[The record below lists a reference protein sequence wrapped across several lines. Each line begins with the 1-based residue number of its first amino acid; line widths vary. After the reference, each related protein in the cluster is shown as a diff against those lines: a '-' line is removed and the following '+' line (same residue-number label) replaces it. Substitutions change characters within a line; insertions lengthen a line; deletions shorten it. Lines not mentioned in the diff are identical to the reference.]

1 MWRFFYTI
9 GRNLFRFP
17 GILARMRKLAKQEP
31 YNEEESYQCLKY
43 VTNELLRTGHI
54 RVERYGA
61 EYLPQEGGYLMCP
74 NHQGKL
80 DAFAVI
86 AAHEKTCTAVM
97 DEAKSHIIFINEIL
111 EMMRGKRLE
120 LNNPRKAVGV
130 IKAITDEVA
139 DGRRYILFPESG
151 YTREK
156 RNTLIDFK
164 AGCFKVAVNSKMPI
178 VPVVLVDTYKA
189 FNSWQLTPVTAQ
201 VHFLPPIYY
210 EEFKDLKTV
219 QIAAMVQERI
229 QQKLDE
235 LLGCVQ

>member
-17 GILARMRKLAKQEP
+17 GILSRMRKLAHQEP
-31 YNEEESYQCLKY
+31 YSEQESYDCLKY
-43 VTNELLRTGHI
+43 VTGELLRTGHI
-54 RVERYGA
+54 RVDGFGLEH
-61 EYLPQEGGYLMCP
+61 LPQEGGYLMCP

-86 AAHEKTCTAVM
+86 AVHETPCTAVM
-97 DEAKSHIIFINEIL
+97 DEAKSHVIFINEIL

-130 IKAITDEVA
+130 IKAITEGVA
-139 DGRRYILFPESG
+139 VGRRYILFPESG
-151 YTREK
+151 YTKEK
-156 RNTLIDFK
+156 KNSLIDFK
-164 AGCFKVAVNSKMPI
+164 AGCFKIALNSKMPI

-189 FNSWQLTPVTAQ
+189 FNSWQLSPVTAQ

-210 EEFKDLKTV
+210 DEFKDMKTV
-219 QIAAMVQERI
+219 QIAALVQERI
-229 QQKLDE
+229 QQKLNDI
-235 LLGCVQ
+235 LI